1 MLNQEK
7 HNDVW
12 ANCLRI
18 IEQLIDPQ
26 MFNTWFKPIRPV
38 KFDESTLTVEVP
50 SDFFRE
56 YLEGAFLDILKKTL
70 KRVIGA
76 DARLV
81 YMVKPVK
88 VQPAMVFPAAN
99 GTTPVN
105 KSVSISTYQPS
116 SNPGPFVFPGIQRV
130 MINPRL
136 KPEYCFTNMVIG
148 ECNKMGITAG
158 ENISLSP
165 GKTPFNPL
173 FLFGGPGLGKT
184 HLAQAIGIAI
194 KDKYPD
200 LIVLYVTGNEFKTQ
214 YMDAVNVRNKL
225 VDFLAYYMK
234 IDVLIVDDIQDLLG
248 PGSQNAFFNVFNH
261 LHQAGK
267 QLVFTSDRSPAELQ
281 NFEERLL
288 SRFKWGLSVELL
300 RPDYNTRLSMLKS
313 RCFREGVSMSDD
325 VLEYVS
331 ARVKSNFRELEGALM
346 TLIAQATYLHRE
358 VTVALAKDAIEKI
371 VGDNQNDVTI
381 DKVLDTVCGYFNIDK
396 DIIMSHSRKRQ
407 TVQARQIA
415 MYMCRSLI
423 SDCSLSS
430 IGTQIGG
437 KDHATVLHACNTVSD
452 LKDTDRKVKQY
463 LSDIEKMLVPANR

>member
-99 GTTPVN
+99 GPTPVN

-325 VLEYVS
+325 VLEYVA

>member
-130 MINPRL
+130 MIN
-136 KPEYCFTNMVIG
+136 
-148 ECNKMGITAG
+148 
-158 ENISLSP
+158 
-165 GKTPFNPL
+165 
-173 FLFGGPGLGKT
+173 
-184 HLAQAIGIAI
+184 
-194 KDKYPD
+194 
-200 LIVLYVTGNEFKTQ
+200 
-214 YMDAVNVRNKL
+214 
-225 VDFLAYYMK
+225 
-234 IDVLIVDDIQDLLG
+234 
-248 PGSQNAFFNVFNH
+248 
-261 LHQAGK
+261 
-267 QLVFTSDRSPAELQ
+267 
-281 NFEERLL
+281 
-288 SRFKWGLSVELL
+288 
-300 RPDYNTRLSMLKS
+300 
-313 RCFREGVSMSDD
+313 
-325 VLEYVS
+325 
-331 ARVKSNFRELEGALM
+331 
-346 TLIAQATYLHRE
+346 
-358 VTVALAKDAIEKI
+358 
-371 VGDNQNDVTI
+371 
-381 DKVLDTVCGYFNIDK
+381 
-396 DIIMSHSRKRQ
+396 
-407 TVQARQIA
+407 
-415 MYMCRSLI
+415 
-423 SDCSLSS
+423 
-430 IGTQIGG
+430 QIGR
-437 KDHATVLHACNTVSD
+437 ASCRERV
-452 LKDTDRKVKQY
+452 
-463 LSDIEKMLVPANR
+463 

>member
-325 VLEYVS
+325 VLEYVA